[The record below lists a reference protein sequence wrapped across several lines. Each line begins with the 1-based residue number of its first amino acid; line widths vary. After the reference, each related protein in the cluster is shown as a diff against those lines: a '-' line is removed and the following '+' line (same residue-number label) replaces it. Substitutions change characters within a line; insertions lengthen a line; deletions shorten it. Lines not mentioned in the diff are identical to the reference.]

1 MNQYIERNEKAYEI
15 EELLRQTAK
24 ALPEPQKAVPVLTG
38 MTMRKKESHPWRSLG
53 RAAIILLSLLLLS
66 GGTAFAASPAL
77 RQAVIH
83 FFTGGVTEIPPVG
96 QLSTTEPSTESSESA
111 FTPEKDT
118 ADEITAPVTVG
129 DVTLLTDQVL
139 DEHFSAAYLSSPL
152 FLDTL
157 STPSGTLLLYTKDTE
172 TGYQTYYQLIDGVLQ
187 ISAPETHVLEGS
199 ILLSNLPGVMSRR
212 DGDASYASIVLPEM
226 TFTVDWQQYGEDI
239 LLLNSDDH
247 RFDIGSTFGGTQNGA
262 PLQADYDG
270 QFFAR
275 ALRGDTQWVEVNFCY
290 DYQLTYYIYPFL
302 FNLRTGETRDPLAE
316 VDLSAY
322 SCITDL
328 TICDDKKTA
337 SAMAGPDHDSLNQIY
352 IDLETGKITEKVTPS
367 APVSGAYT
375 EFATSD
381 HTVFYVL
388 GTEEKVDGYLYDS
401 ESGVTTE
408 LFQGAAMGYVWD
420 YGFADTYISMIG
432 NHYAAYYNEPENKVY
447 LLNLVDGSM
456 QLLEGVPA
464 NHHTNFFWNAEFSML
479 RISIRTESGA
489 ERLAFFIPGTD
500 TGWYF
505 DRAVPDSVNEE
516 SGGWYS
522 EYGYC
527 IRAVSPERDQYY
539 LYLYEYTP

>member
-1 MNQYIERNEKAYEI
+1 MNHYIKRDEKAHEI
-15 EELLRQTAK
+15 EELLRQAAK

-38 MTMRKKESHPWRSLG
+38 MTMRKKENHPWQSLG
-53 RAAIILLSLLLLS
+53 RVAIILLSLLLLS

-83 FFTGGVTEIPPVG
+83 FFTGGVTEIPPVE
-96 QLSTTEPSTESSESA
+96 QLSAPEQSTEGSESA

-118 ADEITAPVTVG
+118 ADEITGPVTVG
-129 DVTLLTDQVL
+129 DVTLLKDQVL
-139 DEHFSAAYLSSPL
+139 DEHFTATYLSSPL
-152 FLDTL
+152 YLDTL
-157 STPSGTLLLYTKDTE
+157 STPSGNLLFYTLDE
-172 TGYQTYYQLIDGVLQ
+172 TGYRTYYQLIDGVLQ
-187 ISAPETHVLEGS
+187 ISAPETRVLEGS
-199 ILLSNLPGVMSRR
+199 ILLKNLPGVMNRR
-212 DGDASYASIVLPEM
+212 DGDTGYASIVLPEM

-239 LLLNSDDH
+239 LLLNSDNH

-262 PLQADYDG
+262 PLPADYDG

-275 ALRGDTQWVEVNFCY
+275 ALWGDTQWVEVVFCY
-290 DYQLTYYIYPFL
+290 DYQLTYYEYPFL
-302 FNLRTGETRDPLAE
+302 FNLRAGEIRDPLAE

-337 SAMAGPDHDSLNQIY
+337 LAMAGPDHDSLNQIY
-352 IDLETGKITEKVTPS
+352 IDLETGEITEEVTPS

-381 HTVFYVL
+381 HTVFYAL
-388 GTEEKVDGYLYDS
+388 GTEEKADGYLYDS

-408 LFQGAAMGYVWD
+408 LFQGAAMGYVWE
-420 YGFADTYISMIG
+420 YGFADTYIRMIG
-432 NHYAAYYNEPENKVY
+432 NHYGVYYNEPEDKVY
-447 LLNLVDGSM
+447 LLNLADGSM

-464 NHHTNFFWNAEFSML
+464 NHDTNFAWNAEFSML

-505 DRAVPDSVNEE
+505 DRVPSDSVNEE

-522 EYGYC
+522 EYGYY
-527 IRAVSPERDQYY
+527 IWAVSPERDQYY
-539 LYLYEYTP
+539 LYLYEYVP

>member
-1 MNQYIERNEKAYEI
+1 MNQYIERNEKAHEI
-15 EELLRQTAK
+15 EEL
-24 ALPEPQKAVPVLTG
+24 
-38 MTMRKKESHPWRSLG
+38 
-53 RAAIILLSLLLLS
+53 
-66 GGTAFAASPAL
+66 L

-83 FFTGGVTEIPPVG
+83 FFTGGVTEVPPVG

-139 DEHFSAAYLSSPL
+139 DEHFTAAYLSSPL
-152 FLDTL
+152 FLDML
-157 STPSGTLLLYTKDTE
+157 STPSGTLLFYTKDSETE
-172 TGYQTYYQLIDGVLQ
+172 YQTYYQLIDGVLQ
-187 ISAPETHVLEGS
+187 ISAPEPHVLEGS

-239 LLLNSDDH
+239 LLLNSNDH

-262 PLQADYDG
+262 PLPADYDG

-290 DYQLTYYIYPFL
+290 DYQLTYYVYPFL
-302 FNLRTGETRDPLAE
+302 FNLRTGETRDPLAA

-328 TICDDKKTA
+328 TIRDDKKTA
-337 SAMAGPDHDSLNQIY
+337 LAMAGPDHDLLNQIY
-352 IDLETGKITEKVTPS
+352 IDLETGKITEKITPS

-381 HTVFYVL
+381 HTVFYAL

-401 ESGVTTE
+401 ESGMTTE
-408 LFQGAAMGYVWD
+408 LFHGAAMGYVWD
-420 YGFADTYISMIG
+420 YGFADTYVIMIG

-456 QLLEGVPA
+456 HLLEGVPA

-505 DRAVPDSVNEE
+505 DRAVPDSVKEE

-522 EYGYC
+522 EYGYY
-527 IRAVSPERDQYY
+527 IWAVSPERDQYY
-539 LYLYEYTP
+539 LYLYEYTL